1 MPSKRF
7 WAKNNPELDYD
18 ETVTKTKKILSD
30 FKFNKIVHISSIS
43 SRCQLHTVYG
53 KNKKKSEEIIE
64 KTNDYLIVRLGSMYG
79 EGLIKGVLIDMINN
93 RKVYLD
99 GKSKYSFTDIEWN
112 SKWIIENLNLK
123 NKLVEV
129 GSTDFVELKK
139 LANTI
144 KSTSEFEGE
153 IDNQI
158 ILNKS
163 LKKETTMQVLNFL
176 EKKRNEIQSN

>member
-18 ETVTKTKKILSD
+18 ETVRKTENIISD
-30 FKFNKIVHISSIS
+30 FKFNKIIHISSVS

-53 KNKKKSEEIIE
+53 KNKKKSEELIKK
-64 KTNDYLIVRLGSMYG
+64 KTNNYLIVRLGSMYG
-79 EGLIKGVLIDMINN
+79 NGLTKGVLVDMINN
-93 RKVYLD
+93 KKVYID
-99 GKSKYSFTDIEWN
+99 GRSKYSFTDVEWN
-112 SKWIIENLNLK
+112 SKWIIDNLNLK

-129 GSTDFVELKK
+129 GATDFIELEK
-139 LANTI
+139 LAKMI

-158 ILNKS
+158 IMNENIKKNTTIEVLEF
-163 LKKETTMQVLNFL
+163 LKK
-176 EKKRNEIQSN
+176 KK

>member
-18 ETVTKTKKILSD
+18 ETVTKTEKILSD
-30 FKFNKIVHISSIS
+30 FKFKKIIHISSLS

-53 KNKKKSEEIIE
+53 KNKRKSEEIIE

-79 EGLIKGVLIDMINN
+79 KGLIKGVLIDMLNN
-93 RKVYLD
+93 KKVYLD
-99 GKSKYSFTDIEWN
+99 GKSKYSFTDIGWN
-112 SKWIIENLNLK
+112 SKWIIENLNSK
-123 NKLVEV
+123 SKLVEI
-129 GSTDFVELKK
+129 GSTDSVELEK
-139 LANTI
+139 LANMI

-153 IDNQI
+153 VDNQTI
-158 ILNKS
+158 INRS

-176 EKKRNEIQSN
+176 KKKRDEIQKN